1 MSSDRWPEPD
11 NTSEGKTDSGDPVGP
26 VPSRMLRLTGVFVAI
41 VAVGL
46 LVAWVLQADAPATAT
61 IGAKAPDFEV
71 RNVVANEPV
80 ILSDLVAASDRPIV
94 LNLMASW
101 CGPCRAEIPEISA
114 FADANPDVLV
124 LGVAVEDVYD
134 DFKQFVTEVRPT
146 YPVAFDDG
154 EMRAAYRSIGLP
166 ATFFLDSNGN
176 IVELFN
182 GILNAEI
189 LEEIVAEIG

>member
-1 MSSDRWPEPD
+1 MSSDKWPEPD
-11 NTSEGKTDSGDPVGP
+11 NHSSGDTDPGGPVGP
-26 VPSRMLRLTGVFVAI
+26 LPRPSLRLTGVFVAI
-41 VAVGL
+41 VAIGL
-46 LVAWVLQADAPATAT
+46 LAAWVLQTDEPATAT

-71 RNVVANEPV
+71 RNIVADEPV
-80 ILSDLVAASDRPIV
+80 VLSELVAANDRPIV

-124 LGVAVEDVYD
+124 LGVAVEDVYE
-134 DFKQFVTEVRPT
+134 DFKQFVSEVRPT

-154 EMRAAYRSIGLP
+154 EMRAAYRTIGLP
-166 ATFFLDSNGN
+166 ATFFLDSDGN

-182 GILNAEI
+182 GILDADV